1 MYVCLILCLAIII
14 MLRAREVIEFKLNS
28 VFHLNCFSEGI
39 RMMLILCVDWPG
51 IYVANQMSL
60 SLQVICNLLKNLFIL
75 QPNCF
80 LVCLQL
86 CHNSL
91 FYSLWS
97 RRFAGRFFSPH
108 LYFFQKFNQS
118 YLFFFFFF
126 CASFVFHLEQDICVC
141 LCTCVCARMLLSE
154 WVLANLIKILLITN
168 TEVFVLGI

>member
-118 YLFFFFFF
+118 YLFFFLVPVS
-126 CASFVFHLEQDICVC
+126 SFIWNKISV
-141 LCTCVCARMLLSE
+141 CVCARVCVHACFCLNES
-154 WVLANLIKILLITN
+154 WQI
-168 TEVFVLGI
+168 

>member
-118 YLFFFFFF
+118 YLFFFFFLCQF
-126 CASFVFHLEQDICVC
+126 RLSSGTRYLCVFVHVCVC
-141 LCTCVCARMLLSE
+141 THASVWMSPGKF
-154 WVLANLIKILLITN
+154 N
-168 TEVFVLGI
+168 